1 MMMFYRLLSLAPL
14 CLPMLL
20 TACQSK
26 EASETKF
33 FEYKGPQVASMV
45 VPDQDKW
52 LVGFIPDSNLKKYD
66 RMVGFGDSL
75 SDTGNLNRN
84 TLGIFVNKRV
94 YWEGRWSNGPVW
106 MEYAAAALGA
116 NLNNYS
122 VGAAE
127 TREKASIGP
136 DRLVI
141 PGLGRQIDQF
151 LRDNKSGAER
161 TLIAMWIGS
170 NNYLF
175 EGNSDPQ
182 QTVADIRAGI
192 EKLIARGFTDFSIGR
207 VGDLSGVDNTSK
219 TREELGR
226 LGPEHNR
233 FLDIMLAE
241 LRAQY
246 PTVRIMDFNSD
257 VETQNQINDFE
268 TYEFRDVTN
277 RCYSGD
283 LRGNFTG
290 EQKFCDDFQGTRLW
304 DNVHPNTKAHCYY
317 AVQFLDDL
325 GLTFDRPAMT
335 ARCRELDPQNQ
346 G

>member
-1 MMMFYRLLSLAPL
+1 MMLRRLISLAPL
-14 CLPMLL
+14 CLPMIL
-20 TACQSK
+20 TACQAK
-26 EASETKF
+26 EESENKF
-33 FEYKGPQVASMV
+33 FEYKGPQVATLV
-45 VPDQDKW
+45 LPEQDKW
-52 LVGFIPDSNLKKYD
+52 LVGMISDSNPRNYD

-106 MEYAAAALGA
+106 MEYAAAALGTT
-116 NLNNYS
+116 LNNYS

-151 LRDNKSGAER
+151 LRDNKSGTDR

-207 VGDLSGVDNTSK
+207 VGDLSGVDSTSK
-219 TREELGR
+219 TREELSR

-233 FLDIMLAE
+233 FLDIMLAD
-241 LRAQY
+241 LRKQY
-246 PTVRIMDFNSD
+246 PAVKIMDFYSD
-257 VETQNQINDFE
+257 VETKNQVTDTA
-268 TYEFRDVTN
+268 TYEFRDVSN
-277 RCYSGD
+277 RCYNGD

-290 EQKFCDDFQGTRLW
+290 EQKFCDDYQGTRLW
-304 DNVHPNTKAHCYY
+304 DNVHPNSKAHCYY
-317 AVQFLDDL
+317 AIQFLNDL
-325 GLTFDRPAMT
+325 GLTLDRSAMT
-335 ARCRELDPQNQ
+335 ARCRQLDPQSQ
-346 G
+346 D

>member
-1 MMMFYRLLSLAPL
+1 MMLRRLISLAPL
-14 CLPMLL
+14 CLPMIL
-20 TACQSK
+20 TACQAK
-26 EASETKF
+26 EESENKF
-33 FEYKGPQVASMV
+33 FEYKGPQVATLV
-45 VPDQDKW
+45 LPEQDKW
-52 LVGFIPDSNLKKYD
+52 LVGMISDSNPRNYD

-106 MEYAAAALGA
+106 MEYAAAALGTT
-116 NLNNYS
+116 LNNYS

-151 LRDNKSGAER
+151 LRDNKSGTDR

-207 VGDLSGVDNTSK
+207 VGDLSGVDSTSK
-219 TREELGR
+219 TREELSR

-233 FLDIMLAE
+233 FLDIMLAD
-241 LRAQY
+241 LRKQY
-246 PTVRIMDFNSD
+246 PAVKIMDFYSD
-257 VETQNQINDFE
+257 VETKNQVTDTV
-268 TYEFRDVTN
+268 TYEFRDVSN
-277 RCYSGD
+277 RCYNGD

-290 EQKFCDDFQGTRLW
+290 EQKFCDDYQGTRLW
-304 DNVHPNTKAHCYY
+304 DNVHPNSKAHCYY
-317 AVQFLDDL
+317 AIQFLNDL
-325 GLTFDRPAMT
+325 GLTLDRSAMT
-335 ARCRELDPQNQ
+335 ARCRQLDPQSQ
-346 G
+346 D